1 MIRKIRIRTQ
11 IIYPIG
17 KKHFVELR
25 TIFFSQK
32 HKAAFYKKP
41 KYSYVQW
48 PYLFWLIGIFFH
60 TPAQLLFIKVA
71 RYSFW
76 LILYSDGKFFK
87 KVKKR
92 FSIAGRRHFNPKEI
106 IYALPGNH
114 KLRLSIYQLK
124 RLIRTCHRRI
134 G

>member
-17 KKHFVELR
+17 KKHFVELGPY
-25 TIFFSQK
+25 FFPK

-48 PYLFWLIGIFFH
+48 PYLFLVDRNIL
-60 TPAQLLFIKVA
+60 PYAQLLFIKVA

-76 LILYSDGKFFK
+76 LILYSVGKFLKSQK
-87 KVKKR
+87 KA
-92 FSIAGRRHFNPKEI
+92 FPIAGDAILIKEI

-124 RLIRTCHRRI
+124 RLMRTCHRRI